1 MRQMTSPHRAVG
13 SKHCGCAPPS
23 LSQAAAVT
31 AHDDGVR
38 FSRCVQFVTSGCKF
52 STEKRNLQICRN
64 HNFPTSTPLRV
75 QKKSHFSYF
84 SFLIS
89 HFEVTGACA
98 CYIIYIFKFK
108 FIIIYIYPPF
118 SPLKT
123 IVPPRRCGHVP
134 NRQIFVYDGYARIR
148 LFVQERCKRLL
159 NTA

>member
-31 AHDDGVR
+31 AHYDGVR

-75 QKKSHFSYF
+75 QKKSHFSSF

-89 HFEVTGACA
+89 HFEFTGACA
-98 CYIIYIFKFK
+98 CYIIYIYLPSFL
-108 FIIIYIYPPF
+108 PP
-118 SPLKT
+118 KNNC
-123 IVPPRRCGHVP
+123 PPKAVRTCAKPTDFCLGWICTNQAVC
-134 NRQIFVYDGYARIR
+134 AR
-148 LFVQERCKRLL
+148 EM
-159 NTA
+159 

>member
-1 MRQMTSPHRAVG
+1 MTSPHRAVG

-23 LSQAAAVT
+23 LSQAATVT
-31 AHDDGVR
+31 AHYDGVR
-38 FSRCVQFVTSGCKF
+38 FSRCVQVMLSGCKF

-89 HFEVTGACA
+89 HFEFTGACA
-98 CYIIYIFKFK
+98 CYIIYIYLNLLY
-108 FIIIYIYPPF
+108 IYIYPPF

-134 NRQIFVYDGYARIR
+134 NRQIFVWDEYARIR

>member
-1 MRQMTSPHRAVG
+1 MTSPHRAVG

-31 AHDDGVR
+31 AHYDGVR

-89 HFEVTGACA
+89 HFSFRVHGCVRVL
-98 CYIIYIFKFK
+98 YY
-108 FIIIYIYPPF
+108 IYIYLNLLLYIYLPSFLPP
-118 SPLKT
+118 KNNC
-123 IVPPRRCGHVP
+123 PPKAVRTCAKPTV
-134 NRQIFVYDGYARIR
+134 F
-148 LFVQERCKRLL
+148 
-159 NTA
+159 